1 MFSDHKAMSLEINY
15 EKKKAVKKNTNTWR
29 LNNMLL
35 NNHWVTEEIK
45 EKSSKYL
52 EEDANKNRTIQN
64 LWISVLKNMENK

>member
-45 EKSSKYL
+45 PL
-52 EEDANKNRTIQN
+52 RMPGAQIGRAH
-64 LWISVLKNMENK
+64 V